1 MPCLSFDALKLGRSF
16 AFKLA
21 QKTAVY
27 DLQSINQSIKD
38 IREFDLIMITSK
50 ATQQPTAKT
59 GLNG

>member
-1 MPCLSFDALKLGRSF
+1 MLLPCLSFDALKLGRSF

-21 QKTAVY
+21 QQTAVH
-27 DLQSINQSIKD
+27 DP
-38 IREFDLIMITSK
+38 IMITGTSK

>member
-27 DLQSINQSIKD
+27 DL
-38 IREFDLIMITSK
+38 IMITSK